1 MDAAALPR
9 ASWTR
14 VEASATVPVM
24 NELTTPDGIRLGF
37 DAVGSGPPVVF
48 THGWVVG
55 REMWEPVAARVAR
68 AGACAI
74 SVDRRGCGRSDR
86 PASGFDLDTL
96 ADDLAA
102 VLQALDLRDVTLVA
116 HSVGGAEAVRML
128 ARHGAERVGR
138 LVLVASTTP
147 GPPAGQAPDEA
158 AVADALAGL
167 ELDRPAWVRAGVP
180 GFFGGPDVVSRE
192 LADWAVGLV
201 LRASL
206 QASVGVMEAGM
217 TTDVSAD
224 VAALGVPALVLH
236 GDADQSAPLDLT
248 GRPTAARAPGARLE
262 VYEGGAHGLP
272 LTDPDRVAADVISFA
287 RAAIAV

>member
-1 MDAAALPR
+1 M
-9 ASWTR
+9 
-14 VEASATVPVM
+14 
-24 NELTTPDGIRLGF
+24 TPGGIRLGF
-37 DAVGSGPPVVF
+37 DAVGDGPPILF

-68 AGACAI
+68 AGARAI
-74 SVDRRGCGRSDR
+74 TVDRRGCGRSDR
-86 PASGFDLDTL
+86 PATGFDLDTL

-102 VLQALDLRDVTLVA
+102 VLETLELRDVTLVA

-128 ARHGAERVGR
+128 ARHGADRVGR

-147 GPPAGQAPDEA
+147 GPPAAQRPDEA
-158 AVADALAGL
+158 AVAAALAGL
-167 ELDRPAWVRAGVP
+167 EADRPAYVRAGVP
-180 GFFGGPDVVSRE
+180 GFFGGPEVVSGE
-192 LADWAVGLV
+192 LADWAVGLT

-206 QASVGVMEAGM
+206 QASVGVMAAGM

-224 VAALGVPALVLH
+224 VAALPVPALVLH

-248 GRPTAARAPGARLE
+248 GRPTAALAPDARLE

-272 LTDPDRVAADVISFA
+272 LTAPDRVAADVVAFA
-287 RAAIAV
+287 AP